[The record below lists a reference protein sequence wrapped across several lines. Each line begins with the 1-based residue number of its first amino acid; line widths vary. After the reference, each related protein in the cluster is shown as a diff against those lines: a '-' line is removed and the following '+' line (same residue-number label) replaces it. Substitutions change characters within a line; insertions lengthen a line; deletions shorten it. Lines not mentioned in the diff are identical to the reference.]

1 MSEKSP
7 TLEPSPDEEAL
18 LRRLRRIEGQ
28 IRGLQRMV
36 TERRDCHDTITQL
49 LAVRSALN
57 QVGLM
62 LLNDYLDRCLPVA
75 DEASPQVDRAALQRI
90 VNLWARL
97 GSQ

>member
-1 MSEKSP
+1 MSEKKP

-36 TERRDCHDTITQL
+36 AQRRDCHDTITQL

-62 LLNDYLDRCLPVA
+62 LLNDYLDRCLPVT